1 MCVGIESRVVLLGG
15 ALLILGA
22 SAGLATMKGNDFA
35 LPLSMLLAGV
45 LMILGYSLMMQGKNA
60 DSNATPTTS
69 SNVGTS
75 ILLEEEGVEDLP
87 DPRDAGID
95 LPIL

>member
-1 MCVGIESRVVLLGG
+1 MLGG
-15 ALLILGA
+15 ALLMLGA
-22 SAGLATMKGNDFA
+22 AAGLATMKGSDFA
-35 LPLSMLLAGV
+35 LPLSMLLSGV

-69 SNVGTS
+69 STGGTS
-75 ILLEEEGVEDLP
+75 VLLEDEGIEDLP

>member
-1 MCVGIESRVVLLGG
+1 VGIESRVVLLGG
-15 ALLILGA
+15 ALLMLGA
-22 SAGLATMKGNDFA
+22 AAGLATMKGNDFA

-60 DSNATPTTS
+60 EKNATPTTS
-69 SNVGTS
+69 PTGGTS
-75 ILLEEEGVEDLP
+75 ILLNDDGVEDLP

>member
-1 MCVGIESRVVLLGG
+1 M
-15 ALLILGA
+15 LGA
-22 SAGLATMKGNDFA
+22 AAGLATMKGNDFA

-45 LMILGYSLMMQGKNA
+45 LMILGYSLMMQGKNTE
-60 DSNATPTTS
+60 SNATPTTS
-69 SNVGTS
+69 STGGTG
-75 ILLEEEGVEDLP
+75 ILLDDGGVEDLP

>member
-1 MCVGIESRVVLLGG
+1 
-15 ALLILGA
+15 
-22 SAGLATMKGNDFA
+22 MKGNDFS